1 MIVASPITNSI
12 DKILRFN
19 LFLFPVFVILG
30 NAAINISLALVSIIY
45 FIECF
50 YKKKILYSKSY
61 EFKYFLLF
69 YLYLQINSI
78 FSLDSDI
85 SFARTIPYLKFFIF
99 VLVYKNFIEQ
109 NKIKLKVLGYS
120 WIIIILSLALDII
133 YQSINVHNILN
144 FTTEYPTRNSG
155 FFLDELIAGGFL
167 VAFSY
172 LVFFLIF
179 GKKKTYLFF
188 LYFIFFLLIIFLT
201 GERANLLDYIII
213 LVITFYFVIDSNL
226 ISKSISPIV
235 LVLIFLL
242 MIKSFDNLKNRYF
255 SSISFSENKNI
266 SLINKYFTSEYG
278 AHTISSFYILSDYTF
293 FGVGNKNFRKYC
305 NNYKSKVKETQDQIY
320 KNHPVI
326 SNYASGC
333 ATHPHQIYNEFLS
346 EHGIIGT
353 LIIFFIFFKLI
364 FKKFFLNKKSI
375 LNYVALMYI
384 LTIFIPILPSGSFF
398 STIVSTFFWIN
409 YLFYSIKLK
418 SDD

>member
-12 DKILRFN
+12 DKILKFN

-69 YLYLQINSI
+69 YLYLQNKSI

-109 NKIKLKVLGYS
+109 NKIKLKVLGYF

-133 YQSINVHNILN
+133 YQSINGHNILN
-144 FTTEYPTRNSG
+144 FTSEYPTRNSG

-235 LVLIFLL
+235 
-242 MIKSFDNLKNRYF
+242 F
-255 SSISFSENKNI
+255 SIDLF
-266 SLINKYFTSEYG
+266 IN
-278 AHTISSFYILSDYTF
+278 D
-293 FGVGNKNFRKYC
+293 
-305 NNYKSKVKETQDQIY
+305 KV
-320 KNHPVI
+320 
-326 SNYASGC
+326 
-333 ATHPHQIYNEFLS
+333 
-346 EHGIIGT
+346 
-353 LIIFFIFFKLI
+353 
-364 FKKFFLNKKSI
+364 
-375 LNYVALMYI
+375 
-384 LTIFIPILPSGSFF
+384 
-398 STIVSTFFWIN
+398 
-409 YLFYSIKLK
+409 
-418 SDD
+418 